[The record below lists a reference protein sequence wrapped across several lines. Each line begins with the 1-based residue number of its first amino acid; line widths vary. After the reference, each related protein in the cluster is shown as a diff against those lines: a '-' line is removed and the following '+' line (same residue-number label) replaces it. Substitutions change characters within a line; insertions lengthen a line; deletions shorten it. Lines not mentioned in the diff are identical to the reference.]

1 MLYVHVANSLKLH
14 ALSHTDTPSEDFS
27 IHSMKAIKLDLGL
40 KVVYYIAIIQIN
52 ESSYNKLII
61 IPYKILQPCKIKY
74 YR

>member
-14 ALSHTDTPSEDFS
+14 ALSHTDIPSEDFS

-40 KVVYYIAIIQIN
+40 EVVYYIAIIQIN

-74 YR
+74 YW